1 MPAKMMKIAA
11 ETLAN
16 RLLKVITINLAKK
29 IFPDYNKVA
38 FAARLDKGKSNKYS
52 ISNFRP
58 ASAFKV
64 YENVITDKLNN
75 NINTLFSSYISEY

>member
-1 MPAKMMKIAA
+1 MPAKMIKIAA

-38 FAARLDKGKSNKYS
+38 FPRL
-52 ISNFRP
+52 
-58 ASAFKV
+58 
-64 YENVITDKLNN
+64 
-75 NINTLFSSYISEY
+75 